1 MSYAESLLANNER
14 FVYETRK
21 HWVAP
26 LLSTITGTAAD
37 RRRDRRNVRS
47 SVHRPPW
54 LNNLFLYGGLIALLL
69 GVALLINAFVKWW
82 SEHYFVTNQKVLKVS
97 GILRKSAE
105 GSALE
110 KINDITIHQTLLGRW
125 LGYGTLKV
133 LTAADESNLIY
144 TAMREPMEFRKAIL
158 DEKQTFEQQDAR
170 SIADAVRQ
178 PTPRRRPRPSEPP
191 PVRSPTRSSA
201 SRSCVTAGR
210 SPPRTTRRRRR
221 SCSAGCEL
229 EPPPSAGQC
238 GACAPRATG
247 AGAPM
252 RRHHRV
258 PRGGPPVLDPVVEPG
273 EPADPELDG
282 SGTRT

>member
-1 MSYAESLLANNER
+1 VSYADSLLANNER

-21 HWVAP
+21 HWIAP
-26 LLSTITGTAAD
+26 LLSTVTGTLLTVGGIAAMFGRLFAD
-37 RRRDRRNVRS
+37 A
-47 SVHRPPW
+47 PW
-54 LNNLFLYGGLIALLL
+54 LKNLFLYGGLIALVL

-110 KINDITIHQTLLGRW
+110 KINDITLQQTLLGRW

-133 LTAADESNLIY
+133 LTAADESNLTY

-178 PTPRRRPRPSEPP
+178 SGPP
-191 PVRSPTRSSA
+191 PAPAAEQASSSEIA
-201 SRSCVTAGR
+201 DAIERLAKLRDSGAITPEDYEAKKTELLGR
-210 SPPRTTRRRRR
+210 
-221 SCSAGCEL
+221 
-229 EPPPSAGQC
+229 
-238 GACAPRATG
+238 
-247 AGAPM
+247 M
-252 RRHHRV
+252 
-258 PRGGPPVLDPVVEPG
+258 
-273 EPADPELDG
+273 
-282 SGTRT
+282 